1 MTLFLPKNF
10 PRSQTALNY
19 VVGHNETHMALAL
32 DYVALL
38 NHHESANTEAVG
50 FPRLNNV
57 LFQVHMG
64 FACANRNVLNI
75 CSMHA

>member
-1 MTLFLPKNF
+1 MPENF
-10 PRSQTALNY
+10 PKREVLQNY
-19 VVGHNETHMALAL
+19 VFGHNETHMALVI
-32 DYVALL
+32 DYGSVS
-38 NHHESANTEAVG
+38 NHHESANTQAVA

-64 FACANRNVLNI
+64 FVCVHHNVLNI